1 MIEVLKKKKP
11 STVLGLT
18 LEKDR
23 LEGTVLRR
31 SNGSLN
37 VLQTFTVPLALNP
50 FTGDPE
56 LVGREIRNHLE
67 QAGVRERRCVV
78 GLPLSSAMFLLVEV
92 PDISEEDIPGFL
104 QIEAER
110 GFPYGQDALYMST
123 LRFASNEKQYAALVA
138 ISRNNVSQVEAALKA
153 AQLKPVSLSLG
164 VSALQNPGKEK
175 SNGVLALALG
185 PNNVDLQVSCDGGI
199 IALRSLDEAFE
210 SEGVQKQ
217 LSVDFLI
224 REIKITRGQLPP
236 LLRDLVRRVRVFG
249 RGEMVRRFVSD
260 IMPRLD
266 PVRLQVEWVEGYP
279 PDEFPKRLPPGAP
292 VSAPL
297 SLAASWLTG
306 TGAGLEFLPPKVRP
320 WQRLTTRFSSRK
332 LAWATS
338 AAACLLLLVGG
349 AFGVQQ
355 WQLSRLQSEWVVMEP
370 KVKELEALQ
379 QKIKTFRPWFDDS
392 FRSLTILRKVTEAFP
407 EEGVV
412 TAKTLEIRDLSSVTC
427 SGVARDNQA
436 FLKMLDRLRGIKEIS
451 DLKVDV
457 LRGKTPMQFTFNFHW
472 GEKANEN

>member
-1 MIEVLKKKKP
+1 MIELLKKKKP
-11 STVLGLT
+11 STVLGLA

-37 VLQTFTVPLALNP
+37 VLQSLTVPLALNP

-56 LVGREIRNHLE
+56 LVGREIRNHLNH
-67 QAGVRERRCVV
+67 AGVRERRCVV
-78 GLPLSSAMFLLVEV
+78 ALPLNSAMFLLVEV
-92 PDISEEDIPGFL
+92 PDMPEEDVPSFL

-123 LRFASNEKQYAALVA
+123 LRFTSNEKQYAALVA
-138 ISRNNVSQVEAALKA
+138 ISRNNVSQIEAALKA
-153 AQLKPVSLSLG
+153 AQLKPVSFSIG
-164 VSALQNPGKEK
+164 ISALQNPDKEK

-185 PNNVDLQVSCDGGI
+185 PNNVDLQVTCDGGV

-236 LLRDLVRRVRVFG
+236 QLRDLVRQVRVFG

-266 PVRLQVEWVEGYP
+266 PVRLQVEWVEGYS

-306 TGAGLEFLPPKVRP
+306 TGTGFEFLPPKVRP

-349 AFGVQQ
+349 AFGFQQ
-355 WQLSRLQSEWVVMEP
+355 WQLSRLQTQWVVMEP

-436 FLKMLDRLRGIKEIS
+436 FLKMLDRLRNIKEIS
-451 DLKVDV
+451 DLKVDQV
-457 LRGKTPMQFTFNFHW
+457 RGKTPMQFTFNFHW
-472 GEKANEN
+472 GERANEN